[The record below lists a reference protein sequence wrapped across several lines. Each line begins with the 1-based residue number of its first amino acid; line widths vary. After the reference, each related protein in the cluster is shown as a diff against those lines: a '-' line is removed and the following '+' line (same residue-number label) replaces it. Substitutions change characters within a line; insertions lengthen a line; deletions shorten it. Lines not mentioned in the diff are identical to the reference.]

1 MFTYLIFCPTA
12 KARTLTI
19 FLFDLFNFK
28 SANNILLAMTS
39 MMKSSKNAGQES
51 STRIFIKAMEIFKLG
66 TFRDIDVI
74 TKDRK
79 IKNFKY
85 YNRKINILGQ

>member
-1 MFTYLIFCPTA
+1 M
-12 KARTLTI
+12 
-19 FLFDLFNFK
+19 
-28 SANNILLAMTS
+28 LALTS
-39 MMKSSKNAGQES
+39 MIKTSQNAGKIS
-51 STRIFIKAMEIFKLG
+51 STRIFMKAMEIFKLG